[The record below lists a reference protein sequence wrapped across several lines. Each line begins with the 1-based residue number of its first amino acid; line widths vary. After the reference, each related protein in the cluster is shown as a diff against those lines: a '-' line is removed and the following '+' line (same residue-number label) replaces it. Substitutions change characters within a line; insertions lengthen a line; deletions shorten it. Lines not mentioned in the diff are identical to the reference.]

1 MARKSKYKDRR
12 IESDEEE
19 ECGVTEKNAT
29 CSQNCESGK
38 EASKGESAGISF
50 EQVTRAIE
58 KVAWEQKSGPGV
70 NLTGGEQDFDAAEGK
85 FGHNPVETCI
95 NEVHT
100 APQRSDKIR

>member
-29 CSQNCESGK
+29 CSQDCESGK

-70 NLTGGEQDFDAAEGK
+70 NLTGGEQDCDAAEG
-85 FGHNPVETCI
+85 
-95 NEVHT
+95 
-100 APQRSDKIR
+100 